1 MVESKFSRN
10 VHLAP
15 PHPTPAAVRHSGR
28 SLVPAAGRGAR
39 TLPPSGTAAGSF
51 FYFFIFKTLLT
62 FLKTAN

>member
-15 PHPTPAAVRHSGR
+15 PHPTPAAVRHGGR

-51 FYFFIFKTLLT
+51 F
-62 FLKTAN
+62 